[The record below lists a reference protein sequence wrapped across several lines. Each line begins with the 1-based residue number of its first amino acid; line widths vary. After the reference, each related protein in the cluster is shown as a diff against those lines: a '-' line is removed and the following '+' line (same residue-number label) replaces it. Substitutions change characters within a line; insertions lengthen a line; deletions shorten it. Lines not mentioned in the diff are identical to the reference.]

1 MPLPSRKRHTKNSTS
16 LPKDF
21 VRTVADLFQEQF
33 KAKLQGATFL
43 VFGELHPDEVILAV
57 SLAHPDSLPAASLHL
72 SMDPPKNAEANPD
85 KVTEQ
90 LKVMVD
96 VAASWFAQSLES
108 GQGLEGVLEE
118 MREATPAWQEV
129 DWEEKHLFVKLN
141 RDNYTLEKAADDLLR
156 KAGFDPEEDD
166 AEAEEILNDAFSA
179 AAGDDDED
187 SGSRG
192 PLQ

>member
-21 VRTVADLFQEQF
+21 VRTVADLFQKQF
-33 KAKLQGATFL
+33 KTKLKGSTFL

-57 SLAHPDSLPAASLHL
+57 SLAHPESLPAASLHL
-72 SMDPPKNAEANPD
+72 SMDPPKNAEANPE
-85 KVTEQ
+85 KVTDQ

-108 GQGLEGVLEE
+108 GAGLTAVLEE
-118 MREATPAWQEV
+118 LRDASPAWQDV
-129 DWEEKHLFVKLN
+129 DWEGQRLFVKLN
-141 RDNYTLEKAADDLLR
+141 RDNYTLENAADSFLR
-156 KAGFDPEEDD
+156 KAGFDPDEDEREAEEMLNDTFAAGDEEDD
-166 AEAEEILNDAFSA
+166 GN
-179 AAGDDDED
+179 
-187 SGSRG
+187 RG